1 MGSMKMYFLFKMV
14 IFQSAMLV
22 LGSVNG
28 GVKQTGGR

>member
-1 MGSMKMYFLFKMV
+1 MGSMKMYFLFKMG

-28 GVKQTGGR
+28 GEV